1 MADFEPPLYKILLL
15 GDSTV
20 GKTCFLLRYIDDSF
34 LDLHMATIGL
44 DYRLKTM
51 ILEDQKIVK
60 VQLWDTAGQDKFR
73 AITRNYYKGAS
84 GIILIFDVTNI
95 KSYENIKKWINEI
108 KEEISEQVSIV
119 LIGNKID
126 NVNERKISKE
136 EGVKLANEIGVKFF
150 ETSAKTGEGINES
163 VFFLVKKIFDNDPE
177 VKNKD
182 RLQAFFSPDPKR
194 QIFYPGGTL
203 CGICRRDPK
212 TRDEIGTFP
221 HSFGQFP

>member
-1 MADFEPPLYKILLL
+1 MVEEEPPLYKILLL

-20 GKTCFLLRYIDDSF
+20 GKTCFLLRYTDDTF

-51 ILEDQKIVK
+51 ILDDQKMVK

-73 AITRNYYKGAS
+73 AITRNYYKGAR
-84 GIILIFDVTNI
+84 GIILIYDVTNI

-108 KEEISEQVSIV
+108 KDEISDKVTII

-126 NVNERKISKE
+126 NVVQRKITKE
-136 EGVKLANEIGVKFF
+136 QGEKLASDYNVAFF

-163 VFFLVKKIFDNDPE
+163 VLYLVKKIMETDPE
-177 VKNKD
+177 VKSRGKNLK
-182 RLQAFFSPDPKR
+182 
-194 QIFYPGGTL
+194 I
-203 CGICRRDPK
+203 K
-212 TRDEIGTFP
+212 TKTKKCC
-221 HSFGQFP
+221 

>member
-1 MADFEPPLYKILLL
+1 MDASEPPLYKILLL

-20 GKTCFLLRYIDDSF
+20 GKTCFLLRYVDDSF

-44 DYRLKTM
+44 DYRLKTL
-51 ILEDQKIVK
+51 ILEEQKIVK
-60 VQLWDTAGQDKFR
+60 IQLWDTAGQDKFR

-108 KEEISEQVSIV
+108 KDEISEKVSIV

-126 NVNERKISKE
+126 NVQERKISKE
-136 EGVKLANEIGVKFF
+136 QGEKLASEIGVKFF

-163 VFFLVKKIFDNDPE
+163 VFFLVKKIFENDPE
-177 VKNKD
+177 VKNKYQG
-182 RLQAFFSPDPKR
+182 RNLRIKNKKR
-194 QIFYPGGTL
+194 K
-203 CGICRRDPK
+203 CC
-212 TRDEIGTFP
+212 
-221 HSFGQFP
+221 

>member
-1 MADFEPPLYKILLL
+1 MADSEPPLYKILLL

-20 GKTCFLLRYIDDSF
+20 GKTCFLLRYMDDSF

-95 KSYENIKKWINEI
+95 KSYENIQKWINEI

-126 NVNERKISKE
+126 NINERKITKE
-136 EGVKLANEIGVKFF
+136 QGDKLASEIGVKFF
-150 ETSAKTGEGINES
+150 ETSAKTGEGVNES

-177 VKNKD
+177 VKNKYNGRNL
-182 RLQAFFSPDPKR
+182 RLNKKR
-194 QIFYPGGTL
+194 RK
-203 CGICRRDPK
+203 CC
-212 TRDEIGTFP
+212 
-221 HSFGQFP
+221 

>member
-1 MADFEPPLYKILLL
+1 MEASEPPLYKILLL

-20 GKTCFLLRYIDDSF
+20 GKTCFLLRYVDDSF

-44 DYRLKTM
+44 DYRLKTL
-51 ILEDQKIVK
+51 ILEEQKIVK

-84 GIILIFDVTNI
+84 GIILIFDVTNV

-108 KEEISEQVSIV
+108 KEEISEKVAIV

-126 NVNERKISKE
+126 NVQERKISKE
-136 EGVKLANEIGVKFF
+136 QGDKLASEIGVKFF

-163 VFFLVKKIFDNDPE
+163 VFFLVKKIFENDPE
-177 VKNKD
+177 VKNKYQGRD
-182 RLQAFFSPDPKR
+182 LKMYNKKR
-194 QIFYPGGTL
+194 K
-203 CGICRRDPK
+203 CC
-212 TRDEIGTFP
+212 
-221 HSFGQFP
+221 

>member
-1 MADFEPPLYKILLL
+1 MEASEPPLYKILLL

-20 GKTCFLLRYIDDSF
+20 GKTCFLLRYVDDSF

-44 DYRLKTM
+44 DYRLKTL
-51 ILEDQKIVK
+51 ILEEQKIVK

-84 GIILIFDVTNI
+84 GIILIFDVTNV

-108 KEEISEQVSIV
+108 KEEISEKVAIV

-126 NVNERKISKE
+126 NAQERKISKE
-136 EGVKLANEIGVKFF
+136 QGDKLASEIGVKFF

-163 VFFLVKKIFDNDPE
+163 VFFLVKKIFENDPE
-177 VKNKD
+177 VKNKYQG
-182 RLQAFFSPDPKR
+182 RNLKMYNKKR
-194 QIFYPGGTL
+194 K
-203 CGICRRDPK
+203 CC
-212 TRDEIGTFP
+212 
-221 HSFGQFP
+221 

>member
-1 MADFEPPLYKILLL
+1 MVEEEPPLYKILLL

-20 GKTCFLLRYIDDSF
+20 GKTCFLLRYTDDTF

-51 ILEDQKIVK
+51 ILDDQKMVK

-73 AITRNYYKGAS
+73 AITRNYYKGAR
-84 GIILIFDVTNI
+84 GIILIYDVTNI

-108 KEEISEQVSIV
+108 KDEISDKVTII

-126 NVNERKISKE
+126 NVVQRKITKE
-136 EGVKLANEIGVKFF
+136 QGEKLASDYNVAFF

-163 VFFLVKKIFDNDPE
+163 VLYLVKKIMETDPE
-177 VKNKD
+177 VKSRGKNLNIK
-182 RLQAFFSPDPKR
+182 
-194 QIFYPGGTL
+194 I
-203 CGICRRDPK
+203 K
-212 TRDEIGTFP
+212 TKKCC
-221 HSFGQFP
+221 

>member
-1 MADFEPPLYKILLL
+1 MEDSEPPLYKILLL

-20 GKTCFLLRYIDDSF
+20 GKTCFLLRYVDDSF

-51 ILEDQKIVK
+51 ILENQQIVK

-95 KSYENIKKWINEI
+95 NSYENIKKWIIEI
-108 KEEISEQVSIV
+108 KEEISDKVSIV

-126 NVNERKISKE
+126 NVNERKITKDQGE
-136 EGVKLANEIGVKFF
+136 KLAGEIGVKFF

-163 VFFLVKKIFDNDPE
+163 VFFLVKKIFENDPE
-177 VKNKD
+177 VKKKGNNLKNKN
-182 RLQAFFSPDPKR
+182 KKKK
-194 QIFYPGGTL
+194 
-203 CGICRRDPK
+203 CC
-212 TRDEIGTFP
+212 
-221 HSFGQFP
+221 

>member
-1 MADFEPPLYKILLL
+1 MEASEPPLYKILLL

-20 GKTCFLLRYIDDSF
+20 GKTCFLLRYVDDSF

-44 DYRLKTM
+44 DYRLKTL
-51 ILEDQKIVK
+51 ILEEQKIVK

-108 KEEISEQVSIV
+108 KEEISEKVKIV

-126 NVNERKISKE
+126 NVQERKISKE
-136 EGVKLANEIGVKFF
+136 QGDKLASEIGVKFF

-163 VFFLVKKIFDNDPE
+163 VFFLVKKIFENDPE
-177 VKNKD
+177 VKNKYQG
-182 RLQAFFSPDPKR
+182 RNLKMYNKKR
-194 QIFYPGGTL
+194 K
-203 CGICRRDPK
+203 CC
-212 TRDEIGTFP
+212 
-221 HSFGQFP
+221 

>member
-1 MADFEPPLYKILLL
+1 MEESEPPLYKILLL

-20 GKTCFLLRYIDDSF
+20 GKTCFLLRYMDDSF

-84 GIILIFDVTNI
+84 GIILLFDVTNI
-95 KSYENIKKWINEI
+95 KSFENIKKWINEI
-108 KEEISEQVSIV
+108 KEEISEKVSII

-126 NVNERKISKE
+126 NSNERKISKE
-136 EGVKLANEIGVKFF
+136 QGEKLASEIGVKFF
-150 ETSAKTGEGINES
+150 ETSAKTGEGINEC
-163 VFFLVKKIFDNDPE
+163 VFYLVKKIFENDPE
-177 VKNKD
+177 VKNKG
-182 RLQAFFSPDPKR
+182 RNLKHKSNKR
-194 QIFYPGGTL
+194 R
-203 CGICRRDPK
+203 CC
-212 TRDEIGTFP
+212 
-221 HSFGQFP
+221 

>member
-1 MADFEPPLYKILLL
+1 MGEPEPPLYKILLL

-20 GKTCFLLRYIDDSF
+20 GKTCFLLRYMDETF

-51 ILEDQKIVK
+51 VLEDQKIVK

-84 GIILIFDVTNI
+84 GIILIYDVTNI

-108 KEEISEQVSIV
+108 KEEISDKVSII

-126 NVNERKISKE
+126 NINERKITKE
-136 EGVKLANEIGVKFF
+136 QGEKLASDVNIPFF
-150 ETSAKTGEGINES
+150 ETSAKTGQGINES
-163 VFFLVKKIFDNDPE
+163 VFFLVKKIADNDPE
-177 VKNKD
+177 IK
-182 RLQAFFSPDPKR
+182 KR
-194 QIFYPGGTL
+194 GRNLKQSGKKRN
-203 CGICRRDPK
+203 CC
-212 TRDEIGTFP
+212 
-221 HSFGQFP
+221 

>member
-1 MADFEPPLYKILLL
+1 MDASEPPLYKILLL

-20 GKTCFLLRYIDDSF
+20 GKTCFLLRYVDDSF

-44 DYRLKTM
+44 DYRLKTL
-51 ILEDQKIVK
+51 ILEEQKIVK
-60 VQLWDTAGQDKFR
+60 IQLWDTAGQDKFR

-108 KEEISEQVSIV
+108 KEEISEKVSIV

-126 NVNERKISKE
+126 NVQERKISKE
-136 EGVKLANEIGVKFF
+136 QGEKLANEIGIKFF

-163 VFFLVKKIFDNDPE
+163 VFFLVKKIFENDPE
-177 VKNKD
+177 VKNKYQG
-182 RLQAFFSPDPKR
+182 RNLRIKNKNR
-194 QIFYPGGTL
+194 K
-203 CGICRRDPK
+203 CC
-212 TRDEIGTFP
+212 
-221 HSFGQFP
+221 

>member
-1 MADFEPPLYKILLL
+1 MDASEPPLYKILLL

-20 GKTCFLLRYIDDSF
+20 GKTCFLLRYVDDSF

-44 DYRLKTM
+44 DYRLKTL
-51 ILEDQKIVK
+51 ILEEQKIVK

-108 KEEISEQVSIV
+108 KEEISEKVAIV

-126 NVNERKISKE
+126 NVQERKISRE
-136 EGVKLANEIGVKFF
+136 QGDKLASEIGVKFF

-163 VFFLVKKIFDNDPE
+163 VFFLVKKIFENDPE
-177 VKNKD
+177 VKNKYQG
-182 RLQAFFSPDPKR
+182 RNLKMYNKKR
-194 QIFYPGGTL
+194 K
-203 CGICRRDPK
+203 CC
-212 TRDEIGTFP
+212 
-221 HSFGQFP
+221 

>member
-1 MADFEPPLYKILLL
+1 MYSNKPKKKMEASEPPLYKILLL

-20 GKTCFLLRYIDDSF
+20 GKTCFLLRYVDDSF

-44 DYRLKTM
+44 DYRLKTL
-51 ILEDQKIVK
+51 ILEEQKIVK

-108 KEEISEQVSIV
+108 KEEISEKVAIV

-126 NVNERKISKE
+126 NVQERKISKE
-136 EGVKLANEIGVKFF
+136 QGDKLASEIGVKFF
-150 ETSAKTGEGINES
+150 ETSAKTGEGINEC
-163 VFFLVKKIFDNDPE
+163 VFYLVKKIFENDPE
-177 VKNKD
+177 VKNKG
-182 RLQAFFSPDPKR
+182 RNLKHKSNKKR
-194 QIFYPGGTL
+194 
-203 CGICRRDPK
+203 CC
-212 TRDEIGTFP
+212 
-221 HSFGQFP
+221 

>member
-1 MADFEPPLYKILLL
+1 MEASEPPLYKILLL

-20 GKTCFLLRYIDDSF
+20 GKTCFLLRYVDDSF

-44 DYRLKTM
+44 DYRLKTL
-51 ILEDQKIVK
+51 ILEEQKIVK

-84 GIILIFDVTNI
+84 GIILIFDVTNV

-108 KEEISEQVSIV
+108 KEEISEKVAIV

-126 NVNERKISKE
+126 NVQERKISRE
-136 EGVKLANEIGVKFF
+136 QGDKLASEIGVKFF

-163 VFFLVKKIFDNDPE
+163 VFFLVKKIFENDPE
-177 VKNKD
+177 VKNKYQG
-182 RLQAFFSPDPKR
+182 RNLKMYNKKR
-194 QIFYPGGTL
+194 K
-203 CGICRRDPK
+203 CC
-212 TRDEIGTFP
+212 
-221 HSFGQFP
+221 

>member
-1 MADFEPPLYKILLL
+1 MEESEPPLYKILLL

-20 GKTCFLLRYIDDSF
+20 GKTCFLLRYMDDSF

-84 GIILIFDVTNI
+84 GIILLFDVTNI
-95 KSYENIKKWINEI
+95 KSFENIKKWINEI
-108 KEEISEQVSIV
+108 KEEISEKVSII

-126 NVNERKISKE
+126 NANERKISKE
-136 EGVKLANEIGVKFF
+136 QGEKLASEIGVKFF
-150 ETSAKTGEGINES
+150 ETSAKTGEGINEC
-163 VFFLVKKIFDNDPE
+163 VFYLVKKIFENDPE
-177 VKNKD
+177 VKNKG
-182 RLQAFFSPDPKR
+182 RNLKHKNNKKR
-194 QIFYPGGTL
+194 
-203 CGICRRDPK
+203 CC
-212 TRDEIGTFP
+212 
-221 HSFGQFP
+221 

>member
-1 MADFEPPLYKILLL
+1 MEESDIPLYKILLL

-20 GKTCFLLRYIDDSF
+20 GKTCFLLRYMDDSF

-73 AITRNYYKGAS
+73 AITRNYYKGAN
-84 GIILIFDVTNI
+84 GIILIFDVTNEN
-95 KSYENIKKWINEI
+95 SYENIKKWVNEI
-108 KEEISEQVSIV
+108 KEEISENVEIV

-126 NVNERKISKE
+126 NVKDRIISKE
-136 EGVKLANEIGVKFF
+136 KGNKLAEEIGVKFF

-163 VFFLVKKIFDNDPE
+163 VFFLVKKIFENDPE
-177 VKNKD
+177 VKNKG
-182 RLQAFFSPDPKR
+182 RNLRSRNYKSKKF
-194 QIFYPGGTL
+194 
-203 CGICRRDPK
+203 C
-212 TRDEIGTFP
+212 
-221 HSFGQFP
+221 

>member
-1 MADFEPPLYKILLL
+1 MEDSEPPLYKILLL

-20 GKTCFLLRYIDDSF
+20 GKTCFLLRYVDDSF

-51 ILEDQKIVK
+51 ILENQQIVK

-95 KSYENIKKWINEI
+95 NSYENIKKWIIEI
-108 KEEISEQVSIV
+108 KEEISDKVSIV

-126 NVNERKISKE
+126 NVNERKITKDQ
-136 EGVKLANEIGVKFF
+136 GDKLAGEIGVKFF
-150 ETSAKTGEGINES
+150 ETSAKEGININE
-163 VFFLVKKIFDNDPE
+163 VFDDIVERVDKVFGNIPTAPK
-177 VKNKD
+177 KNKVYK
-182 RLQAFFSPDPKR
+182 PKNSK
-194 QIFYPGGTL
+194 
-203 CGICRRDPK
+203 CCK
-212 TRDEIGTFP
+212 
-221 HSFGQFP
+221 